1 MAIRKQA
8 GLRRLLYIVLA
19 LMIGIIFSVL
29 NNDIGYILM
38 AFAVIGVFLLIYGII
53 RLAISFK
60 SEDKD
65 IQFKSLLL
73 ICLSVPMMVCP
84 TMIICL
90 FTPM

>member
-8 GLRRLLYIVLA
+8 GLRYLLYIVLA
-19 LMIGIIFSVL
+19 LIIGIIVL

-38 AFAVIGVFLLIYGII
+38 ALTVIGVFLLISGII
-53 RLAISFK
+53 QLAISFK
-60 SEDKD
+60 SGDEDT
-65 IQFKSLLL
+65 QFKSLLS